1 MYLVL
6 NWALQWGDSM
16 KMRAWMLKFQ
26 WYQRILNLIYILSR
40 CLSDIFFKGRIF
52 LSDIKSIL
60 AYCLYFK
67 KCLKISK
74 YQKWI
79 INSNFRQLQT
89 GFPIQ
94 ESRVQNCW
102 VTSRWTRCLILE
114 FSLIKRIWINLS
126 IVKKWSVKC
135 SWILRS
141 CSFCPCSES
150 RAGSCWGPG
159 KFDFYWS
166 KDHRL
171 AYLFFFT

>member
-1 MYLVL
+1 M
-6 NWALQWGDSM
+6 
-16 KMRAWMLKFQ
+16 
-26 WYQRILNLIYILSR
+26 LSR

-52 LSDIKSIL
+52 LSGIKSIL

-94 ESRVQNCW
+94 EFRVQNCW
-102 VTSRWTRCLILE
+102 VTSRWTRCHILE

-135 SWILRS
+135 SWILGELWFLSLQRVQGR
-141 CSFCPCSES
+141 FMLGTRKIWFLLIKRP
-150 RAGSCWGPG
+150 
-159 KFDFYWS
+159 
-166 KDHRL
+166 
-171 AYLFFFT
+171 